1 MKNFKRILA
10 LVLAV
15 LTVLPMLVACTDNKS
30 GGGTGTGGGTNV
42 DVPGTVVPNDLTF
55 SGETFT
61 ILCRED
67 NAWGEWLHEIA
78 ADEDATELVNEA
90 VYKRNLQVEEMF
102 DLEKL
107 EAYAIPGQWDVKDDF
122 TNTFRNSILSN
133 SASFDLIMS
142 HQAYMSYDPTLNELY
157 TNLYD
162 VPYIKDNLDADY
174 YYPDVVEE
182 LTINGKLYFLLGDYS
197 LTYWEN
203 AYVLYFNKT
212 IAEDNNLEDIYQ
224 LVRDGEWTVDKMM
237 ELAKGKWVDTNG
249 DLWPGEEDSFGYV
262 SEINNTPDA
271 YEAHFDVPM
280 TSRDENGTVIFNVDQ
295 SKMVSVLE
303 KIIDFKK
310 SDDTYFEYFAD
321 QPEDANTIDKIF
333 REGRSLFY
341 HAQLNRAQKFRGM
354 ETDFGIVPYPKWD
367 TDQEGYYTHAQ
378 DGYSVGVVPLDA
390 PNLELCG
397 AVIDVLSALSSE
409 LVIPAYYDMALR
421 DKYARDDESG
431 EMLDII
437 REGFTCNFGYFYGQS
452 LNGCSM
458 VFRNLVNQD
467 NTNFVSYY
475 MVNQKGYERKLK
487 NLLEAYEGTEE

>member
-10 LVLAV
+10 LMLVV
-15 LTVLPMLVACTDNKS
+15 LTVLPMLVACDNGK
-30 GGGTGTGGGTNV
+30 GGKNNNNSNV
-42 DVPGTVVPNDLTF
+42 TITPNGSVVPDDVTF
-55 SGETFT
+55 PGETFT

-67 NAWGEWLHEIA
+67 NAWGQYLHEIS

-90 VYKRNLQVEEMF
+90 VYKRNLEVEERF
-102 DLEKL
+102 ELEAL
-107 EAYAIPGQWDVKDDF
+107 EAYAIPGQWDVKEDF

-133 SASFDLIMS
+133 SGTFDLIMS
-142 HQAYMSYDPTLNELY
+142 HQAYMSFDPSLNELY

-162 VPYIKDNLDADY
+162 IPYLKDNLDADY

-182 LTINGKLYFLLGDYS
+182 LTVNDKLYFLLGDYS
-197 LTYWEN
+197 LTYWEH

-212 IAEDNNLEDIYQ
+212 LAENNNIEDIYQ
-224 LVRDGEWTVDKMM
+224 LVRDGKWTVDKMIEM
-237 ELAKGKWVDTNG
+237 SKGKWVDLNG
-249 DLWPGEEDSFGYV
+249 DLWPGVEDSFGYV
-262 SEINNTPDA
+262 SETNNTPDA
-271 YEAHFDVPM
+271 YEAHFDAPM
-280 TSRDENGTVIFNVDQ
+280 TSRDENGNVIFDVDQ
-295 SKMVSVLE
+295 GKYVSILE
-303 KIIDFKK
+303 KMIDFKK
-310 SDDTYFEYFAD
+310 TDDVYFEYFAD

-341 HAQLNRAQKFRGM
+341 HAQLDRAQMFRGM
-354 ETDFGIVPYPKWD
+354 ETDFGIVPYPKWNEQQD
-367 TDQEGYYTHAQ
+367 GYYTHAQ
-378 DGYSVGVVPLDA
+378 DGYSVGVVPIDA

-409 LVIPAYYDMALR
+409 MVIPAYYDMALR

-437 REGFTCNFGYFYGQS
+437 REGFTVNFGYFYGQS

-458 VFRNLVNQD
+458 VFRNMVNQD

-475 MVNQKGYERKLK
+475 TVNQKGFERKLK
-487 NLLEAYEGTEE
+487 ALLESYADDAE